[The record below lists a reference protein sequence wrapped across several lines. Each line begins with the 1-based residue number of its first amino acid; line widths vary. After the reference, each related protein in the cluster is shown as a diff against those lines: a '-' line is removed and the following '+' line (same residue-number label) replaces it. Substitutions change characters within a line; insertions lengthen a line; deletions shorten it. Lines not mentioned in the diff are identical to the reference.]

1 MLAKA
6 PWRGS
11 NALAGT
17 SPATTLLP
25 EKTRGMRNVVA
36 GLVPAIPF
44 ASINTGNVHVL
55 TQRLLPFKEI
65 RAGIELSYAYND
77 RY

>member
-1 MLAKA
+1 MLAIA

-44 ASINTGNVHVL
+44 VSINTGNANVL
-55 TQRLLPFKEI
+55 THRLLFIKEI
-65 RAGIELSYAYND
+65 EAGNE
-77 RY
+77 R

>member
-1 MLAKA
+1 
-6 PWRGS
+6 
-11 NALAGT
+11 
-17 SPATTLLP
+17 
-25 EKTRGMRNVVA
+25 MRNVVA

-44 ASINTGNVHVL
+44 ISINTGYIHVL
-55 TQRLLPFKEI
+55 TQRLLPIKEI

>member
-17 SPATTLLP
+17 SPTTTLLP

-44 ASINTGNVHVL
+44 ASINTGNANAL
-55 TQRLLPFKEI
+55 THRLLFIKELE
-65 RAGIELSYAYND
+65 AGNE
-77 RY
+77 R